1 MNQPPAA
8 DDTERDTAGDGGV
21 SVETQSKSP
30 SIVVRAVYFLLVGWW
45 ASGIWL
51 SVAWFLTVTIIGAP
65 LGIKMINWVPKI
77 VSLKERQ
84 IATEVTQTREGSVT
98 VTESASDQ
106 HSLLVRAVYFLLVG
120 WWASGIWMSIAW
132 VASITIVGLP
142 LAIWMYSRLPY
153 VVSLYRY

>member
-1 MNQPPAA
+1 MSQPPAA
-8 DDTERDTAGDGGV
+8 DDTERDSADDSDV
-21 SVETQSKSP
+21 SVEKQSESP

-51 SVAWFLTVTIIGAP
+51 SVAWILTVTIIGTP
-65 LGIKMINWVPKI
+65 IGIKMINWVPKI

-84 IATEVTQTREGSVT
+84 IATEVTQNPDGSVS
-98 VTESASDQ
+98 VTESTSDQ
-106 HSLLVRAVYFLLVG
+106 YSLLVRAVYFLLVG

-142 LAIWMYSRLPY
+142 LAIWMYSRLPF